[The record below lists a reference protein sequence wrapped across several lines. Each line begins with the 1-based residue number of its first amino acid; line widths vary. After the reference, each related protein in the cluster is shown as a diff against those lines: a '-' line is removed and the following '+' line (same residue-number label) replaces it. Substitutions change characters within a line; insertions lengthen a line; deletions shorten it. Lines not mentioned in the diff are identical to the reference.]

1 MEIIEVSSYTEN
13 EKFHIAK
20 DHLLAKQFEKN
31 GVADGKLKITDKAL
45 RMVISSYTREAGV
58 RSLERQIGEICRK
71 AARRI
76 YEGDEK
82 MIRVTGTN
90 LEDFLGKLKYRPEK
104 KTKRMK

>member
-1 MEIIEVSSYTEN
+1 
-13 EKFHIAK
+13 
-20 DHLLAKQFEKN
+20 
-31 GVADGKLKITDKAL
+31 
-45 RMVISSYTREAGV
+45 MVISSYTREAGV

-90 LEDFLGKLKYRPEK
+90 LEDFSEN
-104 KTKRMK
+104 

>member
-1 MEIIEVSSYTEN
+1 
-13 EKFHIAK
+13 
-20 DHLLAKQFEKN
+20 
-31 GVADGKLKITDKAL
+31 
-45 RMVISSYTREAGV
+45 MVISSYTREAGV

-90 LEDFLGKLKYRPEK
+90 LEDFSENRNIVRRRKQKE
-104 KTKRMK
+104 